1 MKKYYKLFALV
12 FLTFICLLTL
22 ASCNGEDDYQFSD
35 GTLIYRKVE
44 GGYEVIGVEDDAPHD
59 IDIPTFVNWESVVS
73 IGSYAFNNNA
83 DIYTIK
89 MPSTVK
95 IIKDYAIGNCC
106 NLLTVSIPDGIE
118 RVGETNFFDCP
129 NLEYKNYE
137 NGKYVGNS
145 SNPYLV
151 LYEAVDRNIIYCE
164 VNSRCKIIGTAFK
177 FCKELENVK
186 IPNGVKVID
195 KYAFF
200 ACGSL
205 KELVIPSSVKIIGDS
220 AFSNCSALE
229 RIEMSDKIEEI
240 GESAFYLCRSLASIS
255 LPDTLKKINGSLF
268 ADCSKL
274 EYNEY
279 EGGLY
284 LGNEKNPYLFL
295 ACFED
300 PTNFKATIHKD
311 TKLIDLYCSFV
322 SYGFDVDL
330 NISEIFVPKDS
341 KYFKSIDGNLY
352 SKDGKTLVKYAPAKA
367 DEAFSVPEGVE
378 RIGEYAFCDSSVRSV
393 YLPDSVNELGDL
405 VFAWSMELEN
415 IRFSPNIKEIPMYAF
430 SGCSSLAAIELP
442 DGLKSIGKSS
452 FSNCTS
458 LESIAFPESLKLIY
472 ENAFYGC
479 DALVSIT
486 ISDNINLI
494 DSSVFSQCER
504 LENVVIGE
512 GTKTI
517 NSYMFK
523 GCTSLKAVTL
533 NNSITAIERGALI
546 GCESLEKIMFNGTVE
561 EWLAIKKYT
570 DSYYEYNWN
579 YKTGNYTVICTDG
592 KLDKND
598 NVIE

>member
-1 MKKYYKLFALV
+1 MKKYYKLFSLV

-59 IDIPTFVNWESVVS
+59 IDIPAFVNWKSVVS

-83 DIYTIK
+83 EIYTIK
-89 MPSTVK
+89 MPRTVK
-95 IIKDYAIGNCC
+95 IIKDNAIGNCC

-118 RVGETNFFDCP
+118 RVGEMNFFDCP

-151 LYEAVDRNIIYCE
+151 LYEAVDRDIIYCE
-164 VNSRCKIIGTAFK
+164 VNSRCKIIGTAFY

-205 KELVIPSSVKIIGDS
+205 KELVIPSSVKIIGES
-220 AFSNCSALE
+220 AFSNCNALE

-240 GESAFYLCRSLASIS
+240 EYGAFFLCYSLTDIS
-255 LPDTLKKINGSLF
+255 LPNTLERIGNGLF
-268 ADCSKL
+268 GYCSKL

-284 LGNEKNPYLFL
+284 LGNEKNPYLLL
-295 ACFED
+295 ACFKD
-300 PTNFKATIHKD
+300 PSNAVATIHKD
-311 TKLIDLYCSFV
+311 TKLIDVYYTFIKYS
-322 SYGFDVDL
+322 DVDV
-330 NISEIFVPKDS
+330 NISEISVPKDS

-352 SKDGKTLVKYAPAKA
+352 SKDGKTLVKYATAKA
-367 DEAFSVPEGVE
+367 DEAFNVPEGVKK
-378 RIGEYAFCDSSVRSV
+378 IGEYAFYGSSLKSI
-393 YLPDSVNELGDL
+393 YLPDSINELGIL
-405 VFAWSMELEN
+405 PFSWSRELEE
-415 IRFSPNIKEIPMYAF
+415 IRISPNIKELPLSAF
-430 SGCSSLAAIELP
+430 NGCASLKNIELP
-442 DGLKSIGKSS
+442 TELVSIGRNAFAYCTSLDS
-452 FSNCTS
+452 LVLPESITYIGEDAFSYCKALTSITIPDNVCILNNYCFNRCES
-458 LESIAFPESLKLIY
+458 LESI
-472 ENAFYGC
+472 
-479 DALVSIT
+479 
-486 ISDNINLI
+486 
-494 DSSVFSQCER
+494 
-504 LENVVIGE
+504 VIGDE
-512 GTKTI
+512 VKTI
-517 NSYMFK
+517 NLYMFTHCK
-523 GCTSLKAVTL
+523 SLKTVTL
-533 NNSITAIERGALI
+533 DNSITAIERGAFFR
-546 GCESLEKIMFNGTVE
+546 CESLEKIIFNGTVE

-579 YKTGNYTVICTDG
+579 YETGNYTVICTDG

>member
-59 IDIPTFVNWESVVS
+59 IDIPTFVNWKSVVS

-95 IIKDYAIGNCC
+95 IIKDYAISNCC
-106 NLLTVSIPDGIE
+106 NLLAVSIPNGIE
-118 RVGETNFFDCP
+118 RVGEMNFFDCP
-129 NLEYKNYE
+129 NLEYKSYE

-151 LYEAVDRNIIYCE
+151 LYEAVDRDIIYCE
-164 VNSRCKIIGTAFK
+164 VNSRCKIIGTAFY
-177 FCKELENVK
+177 FCEELENVK

-195 KYAFF
+195 KRAFF
-200 ACGSL
+200 ACDSL
-205 KELVIPSSVKIIGDS
+205 KALAIPSSVKIIGES
-220 AFSNCSALE
+220 AFSNCDALE

-240 GESAFYLCRSLASIS
+240 EYGAFFLCHSLTDIS
-255 LPDTLKKINGSLF
+255 LPNTLKRIGNGLF
-268 ADCSKL
+268 GYCSKL

-279 EGGLY
+279 KGGLY
-284 LGNEKNPYLFL
+284 LGNEKNPYLLL
-295 ACFED
+295 ACFKD
-300 PTNFKATIHKD
+300 PSNAVVTIHKD
-311 TKLIDLYCSFV
+311 TKLIDIYYTFV
-322 SYGFDVDL
+322 KYSDADV
-330 NISEIFVPKDS
+330 NISEISVPEDS

-352 SKDGKTLVKYAPAKA
+352 SKDGKKLVKYATAKA
-367 DEAFSVPEGVE
+367 DEVFNVPEGVE
-378 RIGEYAFCDSSVRSV
+378 KIGEYAFYESSLKSI
-393 YLPDSVNELGDL
+393 YLPDSINELGIL
-405 VFAWSMELEN
+405 PFTWSRELEE
-415 IRFSPNIKEIPMYAF
+415 IRFSPNIKEIPMSAF

-523 GCTSLKAVTL
+523 GCTSLKVVTL

-570 DSYYEYNWN
+570 DSYYEFNWN
-579 YKTGNYTVICTDG
+579 YRTGNYTVICTDG